1 MYCVLLLVS
10 YNPISYFFLQ
20 NGSLYWD
27 DYPLAINGSG
37 KSYSDMHD
45 SLLLHAQ
52 QYNYQPVLLETQ
64 YWVWESSR
72 EARAL
77 CWEATCTVN
86 SVDALLVELF
96 DCVYVKCPFYELL
109 R

>member
-64 YWVWESSR
+64 YWV
-72 EARAL
+72 
-77 CWEATCTVN
+77 
-86 SVDALLVELF
+86 
-96 DCVYVKCPFYELL
+96 
-109 R
+109 